1 MDNSEKIKLLLTLA
15 PLLLVPLFN
24 WFRKRQSGTAI
35 FNAVIRG
42 DTDTVRKLLVR
53 HANYDAADTLGMTP
67 LMYAA
72 TEGHRE
78 IAGLLIARGANIHA
92 QSVTGMTALAYAE
105 ANGQDEIAQMLGDA
119 GAVS

>member
-1 MDNSEKIKLLLTLA
+1 MDNSDLIRLLITLA
-15 PLLLVPLFN
+15 PVLLVPLFN
-24 WFRKRQSGTAI
+24 WFRRRQSGTVL

-42 DTDTVRKLLVR
+42 DTDAVRKLLVR
-53 HANYDAADTLGMTP
+53 HANYDAADSLGMTS

-72 TEGHRE
+72 IEGHVE

-105 ANGQDEIAQMLGDA
+105 ANGQDEIAEMLRDA